1 MRYTPVELRHVRL
14 GRSLFGYKRR
24 DADSLL
30 EDVADSYEEVWRERG
45 ELTDRVEDLEK
56 RLGEFKDRE
65 QLLASTL
72 VSAEKAAAEAKDA
85 ARREAELIVAES
97 HGEARSIL
105 RTAQNERERLFGE
118 ARRVEALLRAALG
131 MVEESK
137 AEPLVDDAAA
147 EESEK
152 PWPVHEDTSEFEA
165 ILSPGVSA
173 SVHRHEESAVEEAAA
188 PPEHAPEHE
197 PEPEPENVHEPEHE
211 HEPEH
216 DPFSDAEHE
225 SGERVALP
233 PVSDEGDRWS
243 DA

>member
-24 DADSLL
+24 EVDSLL

-45 ELTDRVEDLEK
+45 ELTDRVEDLDK

-65 QLLASTL
+65 QLLATTL
-72 VSAEKAAAEAKDA
+72 VSAEKAAADAKEA
-85 ARREAELIVAES
+85 ARREAELIVAEA
-97 HGEARSIL
+97 HGEARSIM

-137 AEPLVDDAAA
+137 AEPIEDGGAVDDP
-147 EESEK
+147 EK

-165 ILSPGVSA
+165 ILSPG
-173 SVHRHEESAVEEAAA
+173 AAA
-188 PPEHAPEHE
+188 AAREEQLPLPEEEPERE
-197 PEPEPENVHEPEHE
+197 PALAEPQASAEPDPEPEPELR
-211 HEPEH
+211 
-216 DPFSDAEHE
+216 A
-225 SGERVALP
+225 GEEDEEVEGRVSLP
-233 PVSDEGDRWS
+233 PVNHEDEEPWTAD
-243 DA
+243 

>member
-24 DADSLL
+24 DVDSLL

-45 ELTDRVEDLEK
+45 ELTDRVEDVEK

-72 VSAEKAAAEAKDA
+72 VSAEKAAADSKDA
-85 ARREAELIVAES
+85 ARREAELIVAEA
-97 HGEARSIL
+97 HGEARSIM

-131 MVEESK
+131 MVEESR
-137 AEPLVDDAAA
+137 AEPLDDGGAV
-147 EESEK
+147 EDPDK

-165 ILSPGVSA
+165 ILSPGAAASA
-173 SVHRHEESAVEEAAA
+173 REEEPRPVEEPA
-188 PPEHAPEHE
+188 P
-197 PEPEPENVHEPEHE
+197 
-211 HEPEH
+211 
-216 DPFSDAEHE
+216 AEE
-225 SGERVALP
+225 TDEAEGRVALP
-233 PVSDEGDRWS
+233 PVTEEDDEPWTAD
-243 DA
+243 

>member
-14 GRSLFGYKRR
+14 GRSLFGYRR
-24 DADSLL
+24 REVDSLL
-30 EDVADSYEEVWRERG
+30 EAVADSYEEVWRERG
-45 ELTDRVEDLEK
+45 ELTDRLEETDK
-56 RLGEFKDRE
+56 QLAEFKDRE

-72 VSAEKAAAEAKDA
+72 VSAEKAAADAKDA
-85 ARREAELIVAES
+85 ARREAELILAEAN
-97 HGEARSIL
+97 GEARSIV
-105 RTAQNERERLFGE
+105 RTAQGEKERLFAE

-131 MVEESK
+131 MVEETK
-137 AEPLVDDAAA
+137 GEPQSVEPGEA
-147 EESEK
+147 SGSGS
-152 PWPVHEDTSEFEA
+152 WPVHEDTSEFEA

-188 PPEHAPEHE
+188 PPEHVPEHE